1 MSQRSF
7 AVAMTGASGALYGLR
22 LVDAL
27 TLAGHQVHLMI
38 SEPARRVLLH
48 EEGLQVADPPDLSLL
63 FEQPDSIR
71 YHPGNAVEA
80 APASGSADIEAVIL
94 CPCSMGT
101 LGRVAHGYS
110 SGLIERSADVA
121 LKEGRKLILVPRETP
136 PSLIHLENMST
147 LVRAV
152 GIVLPPMPGFYHR
165 PESIEDLV
173 RFVVGKILHRLDVPS
188 SWRKEWTGPEPDWE
202 ESQS

>member
-1 MSQRSF
+1 MSQRNF

-27 TLAGHQVHLMI
+27 TRAGHLVHLMI
-38 SEPARRVLLH
+38 SGPARRVLRH
-48 EEGLQVADPPDLSLL
+48 EEGIEVADPPDLAGL
-63 FEQPDSIR
+63 FEHPASIR
-71 YHPGNAVEA
+71 YHQSNAVEA

-110 SGLIERSADVA
+110 SGLIERAADVA

-136 PSLIHLENMST
+136 FSLIHLENMST
-147 LVRAV
+147 LVRAG
-152 GIVLPPMPGFYHR
+152 GIVLPAMPGFYNR
-165 PESIEDLV
+165 PESVEDLV
-173 RFVVGKILHRLDVPS
+173 RFVVAKVLHRLGVETD
-188 SWRKEWTGPEPDWE
+188 WHQAWTGPEPDWE
-202 ESQS
+202 GPQS